1 VIDFPYELLGQLGFA
16 HPLHPAIT
24 HLPMGGVM
32 AAFLFA
38 IASLKLPG
46 LARTAH
52 HCVVLAL
59 IFVVPTIIA
68 GIMDW
73 QHFYDGQWSAL
84 FVTKLA
90 LGGALTVLL
99 LIAAKVG
106 GGEREDSKPPLVLYG
121 FCFVVAVGLGFT
133 GGEILY
139 G

>member
-1 VIDFPYELLGQLGFA
+1 MIEFPYELLGQLGFT

-32 AAFLFA
+32 AALLFA
-38 IASLKLPG
+38 MASLKNANLS
-46 LARTAH
+46 RTAY
-52 HCVVLAL
+52 HCAVLAL
-59 IFVVPTIIA
+59 IFVLPTIIV

-73 QHFYDGQWSAL
+73 QHFYGGEWSAL
-84 FVTKLA
+84 FIVKFALA
-90 LGGALTVLL
+90 GALTLLL

-106 GGEREDSKPPLVLYG
+106 GSERGDSKLLLLLYAL
-121 FCFVVAVGLGFT
+121 CFLVAVGLGFT

>member
-1 VIDFPYELLGQLGFA
+1 MIEFPYELLGQLGFE

-24 HLPMGGVM
+24 HLPMGGAM

-38 IASLKLPG
+38 IASLKNPN

-52 HCVVLAL
+52 HCAVLAL
-59 IFVVPTIIA
+59 IFVVPTIIV

-73 QHFYDGQWSAL
+73 QHFYAGEWSVL
-84 FVTKLA
+84 FVIKFILA
-90 LGGALTVLL
+90 GVLSLSL
-99 LIAAKVG
+99 LIATRVAG
-106 GGEREDSKPPLVLYG
+106 TERANSNAPLLLYAL
-121 FCFVVAVGLGFT
+121 CFLVAVGLGFT